1 MNCTTLVLDLNP
13 PHPEPLP
20 VLVLNNMEEVI
31 MSVSM
36 ATMNISLSNVTSVQ
50 YIGHDDQDSDQV
62 SLSFVRN
69 MINIFLFQMYFFL
82 SIGLGAL
89 CGVLI
94 IVLILCGVLARY
106 VWSSHSSPDLLGG
119 GATSIRGNVI

>member
-69 MINIFLFQMYFFL
+69 MINLFLFQMYFFL
-82 SIGLGAL
+82 SIGLGTL

-94 IVLILCGVLARY
+94 IGLLLCGVLARY
-106 VWSSHSSPDLLGG
+106 VF
-119 GATSIRGNVI
+119 